1 MFMIEPTLYDVLV
14 EIVGPTTLGLGAIA
28 VGVASWTV
36 AVRSTS
42 LSERLAEESRQ
53 AALRTEKIDIATSV
67 FDWVALKWPA
77 ERPEN
82 VSYLSEASKALSRAS
97 AMLAESSLP
106 NTDMLLG
113 VLREYDS
120 RATVPY
126 DEIVAW
132 SYLSGSTAGSL
143 DVILRDWLKDPS
155 RPLRSLDTIRLAIDE
170 MKSSARR
177 KEKAFKKKLRRVAK
191 KRERAARASSERLDQ
206 GGSH

>member
-14 EIVGPTTLGLGAIA
+14 EVVAPTALGLGAIA

-36 AVRSTS
+36 ALRSTS

-53 AALRTEKIDIATSV
+53 AALKTEKIEIATSV
-67 FDWVALKWPA
+67 FEWVALKWPA

-82 VSYLSEASKALSRAS
+82 VAYLSEASKALSRAS
-97 AMLAESSLP
+97 AMLAESNLP
-106 NTDMLLG
+106 NTDMLLD

-126 DEIVAW
+126 DEFVAW

-155 RPLRSLDTIRLAIDE
+155 RPLGSLDTIRLGIDE

-177 KEKAFKKKLRRVAK
+177 KEKAFKKKIRRVVK
-191 KRERAARASSERLDQ
+191 
-206 GGSH
+206 